1 MRYVIL
7 VTKLS
12 AQFFKAVETMHYKIN
27 IKDCNHLLM
36 LFFFF
41 VCVQQRY
48 GLSQVIK
55 CFLEK
60 KKLSA
65 QPSLPIKRN

>member
-12 AQFFKAVETMHYKIN
+12 AQFFEGVKTMHYKIN
-27 IKDCNHLLM
+27 IKDCNHVLM
-36 LFFFF
+36 LFF
-41 VCVQQRY
+41 VCVQQQY

-60 KKLSA
+60 KKLSV
-65 QPSLPIKRN
+65 QHSLPIKRN

>member
-27 IKDCNHLLM
+27 IKDCNW
-36 LFFFF
+36 FFF

>member
-12 AQFFKAVETMHYKIN
+12 AQFFKAVETMYYKIN
-27 IKDCNHLLM
+27 IKDCNHVLM
-36 LFFFF
+36 LFF

-48 GLSQVIK
+48 GLPQVIK

-60 KKLSA
+60 KKLSV

>member
-7 VTKLS
+7 VTNIS
-12 AQFFKAVETMHYKIN
+12 AQFFKAVKTMHYKIN
-27 IKDCNHLLM
+27 IEDCNHVLM
-36 LFFFF
+36 LFFF

-60 KKLSA
+60 KKLSV
-65 QPSLPIKRN
+65 QHSLPIKRN